1 MGNIKEVKKVNIT
14 NNKCHCCNNE
24 AAASV
29 MDIKLCNDCISLFDR
44 YRKEIRDKEGI
55 QMICDVYTLNQFKD
69 FCKRH
74 NVKNTF
80 ANFIVWKDKYRG
92 K

>member
-1 MGNIKEVKKVNIT
+1 MENIKEVKKVNII

-29 MDIKLCNDCISLFDR
+29 MNINLCDDCISLFDR
-44 YRKEIRDKEGI
+44 YRREIRDKEGV
-55 QMICDVYTLNQFKD
+55 QMYCDWNTFYAFKC
-69 FCKRH
+69 FCKD
-74 NVKNTF
+74 NNIKNTF

>member
-1 MGNIKEVKKVNIT
+1 MENIKEVKKVNII

-24 AAASV
+24 AIATV
-29 MDIKLCNDCISLFDR
+29 MNINLCDDCISLFDR
-44 YRKEIRDKEGI
+44 YRREIRD
-55 QMICDVYTLNQFKD
+55 
-69 FCKRH
+69 

>member
-1 MGNIKEVKKVNIT
+1 MENIKEVNII
-14 NNKCHCCNNE
+14 NNICHCCNNE
-24 AAASV
+24 AVAVV

-55 QMICDVYTLNQFKD
+55 QMFCDLKTLFDFKD
-69 FCKRH
+69 FCREH